1 MLISISGPVDRRSV
15 SATYEVIH
23 YPETSYGGFTGVD
36 GTMAFYLRVN
46 ALIEPSS
53 HVLDFGCG
61 RGCYGE
67 DPVALRRQMRILRG
81 KCARVVGT
89 DIGTDALEN
98 PYLDE
103 VRLFLPGEPVPYPDE
118 SFDVLLA
125 DCVLEHL
132 PDPAAFFAEARRLLK
147 PGGSLCLRT
156 SNLLSYFGLAAM
168 LIPASKRAEIL
179 HRARPDRKDEDSFP
193 TLYRCNTVFAI
204 QKALT
209 QQGFSGI
216 AFGHESEPRY
226 LGFSRLAYRF
236 GVWHQRWAPG
246 FLRPAIFAFATRS

>member
-1 MLISISGPVDRRSV
+1 MRVSV
-15 SATYEVIH
+15 TYEAIY

-46 ALIEPSS
+46 ALILPTA
-53 HVLDFGCG
+53 HVLDYGCG
-61 RGCYGE
+61 RGCYGD
-67 DPVALRRQMRILRG
+67 DPVALRREMRILRG
-81 KCARVVGT
+81 KCVRVAGA
-89 DIGTDALEN
+89 DIGGDAIQN

-103 VRLFLPGEPVPYPDE
+103 VRLFRPGEAVPYADA
-118 SFDVLLA
+118 SFDVMLA

-132 PDPAAFFAEARRLLK
+132 PDPTAFFAEARRLLK
-147 PGGSLCLRT
+147 PGGHLCLRT
-156 SNLLSYFGLAAM
+156 SNVLSYFGLAAR
-168 LIPASKRAEIL
+168 LVPASRRKQVL

-204 QKALT
+204 RRTLAA
-209 QQGFSGI
+209 QGFDGV
-216 AFGHESEPRY
+216 AFGHESEPCY

-246 FLRPAIFAFATRS
+246 FLRPAIFAFARRA

>member
-1 MLISISGPVDRRSV
+1 M
-15 SATYEVIH
+15 SATYEAIY
-23 YPETSYGGFTGVD
+23 YPETDYGGFTGVD

-46 ALIEPSS
+46 ALLDPNSC
-53 HVLDFGCG
+53 VLDFGCG
-61 RGCYGE
+61 RGCYGA

-81 KCARVVGT
+81 KCAHVAGA
-89 DIGTDALEN
+89 DIGQDAIEN

-103 VRLFLPGEPVPYPDE
+103 VRLFRPGEPVPYEDS

-147 PGGSLCLRT
+147 PGGHLCLRT
-156 SNLLSYFGLAAM
+156 SNVLSYFGLAA
-168 LIPASKRAEIL
+168 LLVPASRREQVL
-179 HRARPDRKDEDSFP
+179 HRARPDRQDEDSFP

-204 QKALT
+204 RRALA
-209 QQGFSGI
+209 QQGFAGV

-226 LGFSRLAYRF
+226 LAFSRLAYHL
-236 GVWHQRWAPG
+236 GVWHQRLAPS
-246 FLRPAIFAFATRS
+246 FLRPAIFAFATRKQ

>member
-1 MLISISGPVDRRSV
+1 MPV
-15 SATYEVIH
+15 SATYETIY

-46 ALIEPSS
+46 ALLEPFS

-61 RGCYGE
+61 RGCYGD
-67 DPVALRRQMRILRG
+67 DPVTLRRQMRILRG
-81 KCARVVGT
+81 KCARVAGA
-89 DIGTDALEN
+89 DIGDDATQN

-103 VRLFLPGEPVPYPDE
+103 VLLFRPGAAVPYPDA

-147 PGGSLCLRT
+147 PGGHLCLRT
-156 SNLLSYFGLAAM
+156 SNVLSYFGLAA
-168 LIPASKRAEIL
+168 LLVPASQREQVL

-204 QKALT
+204 RRALAEH
-209 QQGFSGI
+209 GFDGV

-236 GVWHQRWAPG
+236 GVWHQRWAPS
-246 FLRPAIFAFATRS
+246 FLRPAIFAFARRT

>member
-1 MLISISGPVDRRSV
+1 M
-15 SATYEVIH
+15 SATYELIH

>member
-1 MLISISGPVDRRSV
+1 MRV
-15 SATYEVIH
+15 SATYETIY
-23 YPETSYGGFTGVD
+23 YPESSYGGFTGVD

-61 RGCYGE
+61 RGCYGD
-67 DPVALRRQMRILRG
+67 DPVALRRAMRILRG
-81 KCARVVGT
+81 KCARVAGA
-89 DIGTDALEN
+89 DIGDDAIQN
-98 PYLDE
+98 PHLDE
-103 VRLFLPGEPVPYPDE
+103 VLLFRPGAAVPYPDA

-147 PGGSLCLRT
+147 PGGHLCLRT
-156 SNLLSYFGLAAM
+156 SNVLSYFGLAA
-168 LIPASKRAEIL
+168 LLVPASQREQVL

-204 QKALT
+204 RRALAEH
-209 QQGFSGI
+209 GFDGV

-226 LGFSRLAYRF
+226 LSFSRLAYRF
-236 GVWHQRWAPG
+236 GVWHQRWAPS
-246 FLRPAIFAFATRS
+246 FLRPAIFAFARRT

>member
-1 MLISISGPVDRRSV
+1 V
-15 SATYEVIH
+15 SATYELIH

-103 VRLFLPGEPVPYPDE
+103 VRLFQPGEPVPYPTE

-204 QKALT
+204 QKALA